1 MSGRE
6 PDVRAVRCPGCR
18 EVCEYSQRNRFRP
31 FCSDRCKSGDFGAW
45 ASEHYR
51 IAARPTTASGEDE
64 ADADEAGPH

>member
-1 MSGRE
+1 M
-6 PDVRAVRCPGCR
+6 RCPACG

-51 IAARPTTASGEDE
+51 IAARPTPGSDDD
-64 ADADEAGPH
+64 ADAPHTDPH